1 MVHYARPVYPEEAK
15 RSHIQ
20 GIVRVAYLITKTG
33 EPRDLKVL
41 SGDPALVPAALA
53 AVAQWRFAPCRVDGS
68 DLIEPKVTSDVQ
80 FTLNQ

>member
-1 MVHYARPVYPEEAK
+1 MVHYVRPVYPKKAK
-15 RSHIQ
+15 VGHVQ
-20 GIVRVAYLITKTG
+20 HLVRIAYLITKTG
-33 EPRDLKVL
+33 EVRDLQVL

-68 DLIEPKVTSDVQ
+68 DPIEQKVTSDVQ

>member
-1 MVHYARPVYPEEAK
+1 MVHYARPVYPEEA
-15 RSHIQ
+15 RRARIQ